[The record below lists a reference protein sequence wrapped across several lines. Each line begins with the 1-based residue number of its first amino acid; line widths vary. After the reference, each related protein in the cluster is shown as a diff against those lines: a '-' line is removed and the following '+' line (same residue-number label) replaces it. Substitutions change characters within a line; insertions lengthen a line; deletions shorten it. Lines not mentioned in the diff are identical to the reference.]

1 MKKYKCKRCGYET
14 NYISHY
20 KTHLTKKKPCKAI
33 YADIDRGSILAQLKT
48 PEGKN
53 ACKTLVVV
61 PTTMT
66 KEEAEGIE
74 DKETF
79 ILQMHEDNVKL
90 KNEVVALKNANAE
103 LTSKLQALQA
113 AGGAASV
120 TNNNTNNINI
130 THIHI
135 NNYGKENTDYI
146 TDDFLVKAFNS
157 SDEIEH
163 TVPKLLKHI
172 HFNPEHPENHNV
184 KMPNKRD
191 KHMLIRQDG
200 QWNYV
205 IRKEII
211 KNLVERGHTLI
222 HENMEGVYPSIYS
235 GKRRNV
241 KVYMDEMANCNPK
254 TRSLVDSYVEA
265 MLLTTQHGVI

>member
-90 KNEVVALKNANAE
+90 KHENAALKNANAE

-113 AGGAASV
+113 AGGATCV

-135 NNYGKENTDYI
+135 NNFGHENMEYI
-146 TDDFLVKAFNS
+146 TDDFLLSTMKTAYDS
-157 SDEIEH
+157 
-163 TVPKLLKHI
+163 VPTLLKHI
-172 HFNPEHPENHNV
+172 HFNPAHPENHNV
-184 KMPNKRD
+184 RMPNKRD
-191 KHMLIRQDG
+191 KYMQVRRKG
-200 QWNYV
+200 QW
-205 IRKEII
+205 
-211 KNLVERGHTLI
+211 I
-222 HENMEGVYPSIYS
+222 HEN
-235 GKRRNV
+235 RRV
-241 KVYMDEMANCNPK
+241 VIDHLMDNGHCYIISRDNDK
-254 TRSLVDSYVEA
+254 IVERLPEDERKSFDRYINKMNSKNNDA
-265 MLLTTQHGVI
+265 MSEVRKNIEIMLLNTRTV

>member
-1 MKKYKCKRCGYET
+1 MPNLVCGRCGYKT
-14 NYISHY
+14 NRISNY

-33 YADIDRGSILAQLKT
+33 YADIDRGILLAQLKT

-90 KNEVVALKNANAE
+90 KHENAALKNANAE
-103 LTSKLQALQA
+103 LTSKLQTLQTS
-113 AGGAASV
+113 GGAASV

-146 TDDFLVKAFNS
+146 TDHFLAKT
-157 SDEIEH
+157 IE
-163 TVPKLLKHI
+163 TVYHSVPTLLKYI
-172 HFNPEHPENHNV
+172 HFNPDHPENHNV
-184 KMPNKRD
+184 RMPNKRD
-191 KHMLIRQDG
+191 KYMQVRRNGEWKHE
-200 QWNYV
+200 N
-205 IRKEII
+205 RKEVIGD
-211 KNLVERGHTLI
+211 LVSRGHI
-222 HENMEGVYPSIYS
+222 
-235 GKRRNV
+235 
-241 KVYMDEMANCNPK
+241 YMDSNVSDDILAHVPQNVQKCIRDYMKKMDDEDDEVVSDVCE
-254 TRSLVDSYVEA
+254 RVEV
-265 MLLTTQHGVI
+265 MLLDVRQEAA